1 MARRSD
7 GVLKK
12 KDLIKIVA
20 NETGYMVSDVKE
32 VVEALF
38 NTIEKSVIDGKDCS
52 FIFND
57 PNKDNPDK
65 YTFGDDRKDE
75 LDDET
80 TSENEKNND
89 GSVKATIYV
98 NNTVVDDDKIVASAN
113 ITNLVEENGTCT
125 YTFTAPSGK
134 TQVITAETLPSPYDT
149 PCADASIA
157 KSETGEWKL
166 KVTYKSTTASGERE
180 SSNFS
185 VK

>member
-1 MARRSD
+1 MPKKQKKNKKIIIFSLLGLVIVAAGTF
-7 GVLKK
+7 GVLA
-12 KDLIKIVA
+12 LVNSEN
-20 NETGYMVSDVKE
+20 NEESRNADHETAIYDE
-32 VVEALF
+32 
-38 NTIEKSVIDGKDCS
+38 
-52 FIFND
+52 ND

-65 YTFGDDRKDE
+65 YTFGD
-75 LDDET
+75 
-80 TSENEKNND
+80 D

-157 KSETGEWKL
+157 KSETGEWEL
-166 KVTYKSTTASGERE
+166 KVTYKSTTASGESE
-180 SSNFS
+180 ASNFS

>member
-1 MARRSD
+1 MPKKQKNNKRIIIFSLLGLVIVAAGTF
-7 GVLKK
+7 GVLA
-12 KDLIKIVA
+12 LVNSEN
-20 NETGYMVSDVKE
+20 NEESRNADHETAIYDE
-32 VVEALF
+32 
-38 NTIEKSVIDGKDCS
+38 
-52 FIFND
+52 ND

-166 KVTYKSTTASGERE
+166 KVTYESTTASGESE
-180 SSNFS
+180 SLNFS